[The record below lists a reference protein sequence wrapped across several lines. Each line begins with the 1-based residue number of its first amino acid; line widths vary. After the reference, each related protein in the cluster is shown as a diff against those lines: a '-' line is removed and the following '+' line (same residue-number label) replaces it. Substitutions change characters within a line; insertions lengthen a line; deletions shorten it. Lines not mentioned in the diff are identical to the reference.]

1 MTIESHKST
10 ESIICQK
17 LPIASTMKM
26 KMILL
31 VLGLAMIQDQTL
43 AASKHHLVETKHKH
57 YLVETKGKTQVGKG
71 AEKKFLLL
79 TFIGLDS
86 TVDTFK

>member
-1 MTIESHKST
+1 
-10 ESIICQK
+10 
-17 LPIASTMKM
+17 MKTRN
-26 KMILL
+26 ILFFVL
-31 VLGLAMIQDQTL
+31 VLGLAMILDLTL

-79 TFIGLDS
+79 TFIGLDG